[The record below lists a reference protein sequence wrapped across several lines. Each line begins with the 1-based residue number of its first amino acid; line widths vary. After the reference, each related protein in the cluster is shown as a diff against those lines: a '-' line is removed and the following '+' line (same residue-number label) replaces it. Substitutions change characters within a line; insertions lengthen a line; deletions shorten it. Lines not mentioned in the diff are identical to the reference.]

1 MAPGTALELLQA
13 VLLWTPTGP
22 GVPEHLKELQTL
34 LLGLKTILAAVGG
47 GPSRQC
53 MILMM
58 QTLARAVKL
67 AESGV
72 SRAAWPS
79 SPEELEA
86 VPWVSVANIE
96 RKPLSILAPSTFV
109 SCDMIENMRGT
120 ATAIFVWYQLESE
133 KAESKNSEEIELI
146 LEDVVH
152 TLMDVQFILA
162 RGPGPWGLQTAEQ

>member
-1 MAPGTALELLQA
+1 MALKLLQA
-13 VLLWTPTGP
+13 VLLWTSTGP

-79 SPEELEA
+79 SPERTRSSA
-86 VPWVSVANIE
+86 VGE
-96 RKPLSILAPSTFV
+96 RRQHRKKTFEH
-109 SCDMIENMRGT
+109 SGT
-120 ATAIFVWYQLESE
+120 VDICVL
-133 KAESKNSEEIELI
+133 
-146 LEDVVH
+146 
-152 TLMDVQFILA
+152 
-162 RGPGPWGLQTAEQ
+162 